1 MKLANKIKKLC
12 TPAYLYLVISVI
24 SLVIVGLQ
32 NLGNSGQ
39 YSIGNY
45 SCSADNLVTIFL
57 GKLVYIALWT
67 FVLNWICRK
76 GHSAISWVLVLLP
89 FLLFFV
95 LIGFA
100 MLVHF

>member
-1 MKLANKIKKLC
+1 MKLAKTIKQLC

-24 SLVIVGLQ
+24 ALVLLGLQ
-32 NLGNSGQ
+32 NLGNSGH

-45 SCSADNLVTIFL
+45 SCSADNLVMLFL
-57 GKLVYIALWT
+57 GKILYIAFWT
-67 FVLNWICRK
+67 YVLNWVCRK
-76 GHSAISWVLVLLP
+76 GHTTVSWILVLLP

-100 MLVHF
+100 VLQSI